1 VFNSQVP
8 MGILSLQFLF
18 KYVERL
24 KTFESILLECSKCY
38 IILCL
43 RFEQYILI
51 YTLMSVNMYVKRNP
65 DTYIIQRQHMCKYKS
80 WHTYDIHLVVLKIEY
95 DCTNFFICTQYT
107 PTTNGKTRI
116 IVIPGVHKDAGVHG
130 N

>member
-1 VFNSQVP
+1 

-65 DTYIIQRQHMCKYKS
+65 DTYIIQRQHMYKYKS